1 MKLRRILFPVCFV
14 FLVTAA
20 HAIEVNFP
28 YVNFNLKLPPLENPY
43 PGLGSYFTTIS
54 LGQKT
59 VLWNPASLSK
69 LKLSEYSFDGF
80 LGSGRYNGI
89 KTSLIDE
96 QSGSID
102 LNNNPGNNAKVNYGI
117 FFREPEDISANA
129 AAAKVDLKTDAK
141 AESAASGLNFAAAQR
156 VNDWLVVGF
165 STRNPVEADLEMAG
179 LFPVTGKMFADLHNF
194 RSDDLYID
202 NTGILHY
209 TFRSG
214 SLITTTETISPVWSG
229 FLSQEVTIPVHN
241 LAELRNNIMVESP
254 FVGTIAG
261 NYRNFH
267 AGLNLIP
274 VSAYGE
280 IDNDIRTVI
289 PADATDQFVYVP
301 NFDPNDPNSGGNW
314 MVDPDLYGAPAG
326 YSRKQ
331 IKLPAGE
338 IVANAK
344 YRGFYRGTASRFDLG
359 MMYDVNDWLVL
370 GLMFEN
376 FTNSAITMKGNG
388 LSAFYSYREINT
400 QEANTLFQP
409 GSPAS
414 WTPISD
420 HWITS
425 YEAGDTKLLME
436 EEKTFS
442 LPKRFRYGVAFKRPF
457 LIALDWEQNQNPI
470 NLRINDSNNQP
481 RDIAIRD
488 LNFLHVGI
496 ESQLFSLPMTV
507 RSGLTWLF
515 KPTISGL
522 TADEQKSV
530 DDTFSY
536 AGGLPVRLDFGTMI
550 NFWSYK
556 VEGSLGFSALSIF
569 NTLQFDSNNLDLS
582 KTVFAGLSVENEPWK
597 VAYQAEFDPAS
608 TASAYGTKGAD
619 SLGKKEFNFSDIK
632 LIQSVGI
639 TYRF

>member
-1 MKLRRILFPVCFV
+1 MKLRRILFPVCFI
-14 FLVTAA
+14 LLMTAA
-20 HAIEVNFP
+20 HAIEVSFP

-43 PGLGSYFTTIS
+43 PGLGNYFTTIS
-54 LGQKT
+54 VGEKT

-80 LGSGRYNGI
+80 LGSGRYSGI
-89 KTSLIDE
+89 KSSPIDE
-96 QSGSID
+96 QSGKID
-102 LNNNPGNNAKVNYGI
+102 LNNNPGNNAKVNYGL
-117 FFREPEDISANA
+117 FFREPENISANDTA
-129 AAAKVDLKTDAK
+129 GKVDLKSATN
-141 AESAASGLNFAAAQR
+141 AESSGSGLNFSAAQR

-165 STRNPVEADLEMAG
+165 STRNPVEADLAMAG
-179 LFPVTGKMFADLHNF
+179 LFPVTGKMFADLHGF
-194 RSDDLYID
+194 RSDDLNVD
-202 NTGILHY
+202 NNGILHY

-214 SLITTTETISPVWSG
+214 GSITTTETISPVWSG

-241 LAELRNNIMVESP
+241 LAELRNNLQVDSP

-314 MVDPDLYGAPAG
+314 MVDPDLYGTQAG
-326 YSRKQ
+326 YSKKQ

-338 IVANAK
+338 IVADAK
-344 YRGFYRGTASRFDLG
+344 YRGFYRGSASRFDLG
-359 MMYDVNDWLVL
+359 MMYDVNDWMTL

-376 FTNSAITMKGNG
+376 FTNSAITLKGSG
-388 LSAFYSYREINT
+388 VSAFYSYREINT
-400 QEANTLFQP
+400 QEANSLFQP

-414 WTPISD
+414 WSPISD

-425 YEAGDTKLLME
+425 YEAGDTKLQME

-442 LPKRFRYGVAFKRPF
+442 LPKRLRYGVAFKRPF

-470 NLRINDSNNQP
+470 NLRINDSNNQS
-481 RDIAIRD
+481 RDIVISD
-488 LNFLHVGI
+488 LNLLHVGV
-496 ESQLFSLPMTV
+496 ETKLFALTL
-507 RSGLTWLF
+507 RYGLSWLF
-515 KPTISGL
+515 KPSVTGL
-522 TADEQKSV
+522 TPDEQKSV
-530 DDTFSY
+530 DDTFKV
-536 AGGLPVRLDFGTMI
+536 AGGLPAKMDFGALI
-550 NFWSYK
+550 NFWGYK
-556 VEGSLGFSALSIF
+556 VEGMLGYNTLSVI
-569 NTLQFDSNNLDLS
+569 NALQFDSNNLDLS
-582 KTVFAGLSVENEPWK
+582 KTVFGGLSVENEPWK

-608 TASAYGTKGAD
+608 TASAYGTKGAG
-619 SLGKKEFNFSDIK
+619 SNGKKEFQVSDIK

>member
-1 MKLRRILFPVCFV
+1 MKLWRILFPVAFI
-14 FLVTAA
+14 LLMTAA
-20 HAIEVNFP
+20 HAIEVSFP
-28 YVNFNLKLPPLENPY
+28 YVNLNLKLPPLENPY
-43 PGLGSYFTTIS
+43 PGFGSYFTTIS

-69 LKLSEYSFDGF
+69 LKLSEYSLDGY
-80 LGSGRYNGI
+80 LGSSRFKGI
-89 KTSLIDE
+89 KTSPIDE

-117 FFREPEDISANA
+117 FFREQEDTPANA
-129 AAAKVDLKTDAK
+129 TAAKVDLLSQTN
-141 AESAASGLNFAAAQR
+141 AESAASGLNFSAAQR
-156 VNDWLVVGF
+156 VNEWLVVGF
-165 STRNPVEADLEMAG
+165 STRNPVETDLEMAG
-179 LFPVTGKMFADLHNF
+179 IFPVTGKMFADLHNF

-214 SLITTTETISPVWSG
+214 SLITTTETTAPVWSG

-241 LAELRNNIMVESP
+241 LAELRNDLKVDSP
-254 FVGTIAG
+254 FIGTIAG
-261 NYRNFH
+261 NYQNFH

-274 VSAYGE
+274 ISAYGE
-280 IDNDIRTVI
+280 IDNDIRTVV
-289 PADATDQFVYVP
+289 PSDATDQLVYVP

-314 MVDPDLYGAPAG
+314 MVDPDLYGTSAG

-331 IKLPAGE
+331 IKLPSGE

-376 FTNSAITMKGNG
+376 FTNSAIAMKGSG
-388 LSAFYSYREINT
+388 LSAFYSYRQINT
-400 QEANTLFQP
+400 EEAGTLFQP

-414 WTPISD
+414 WSPISD
-420 HWITS
+420 HWVTS
-425 YEAGDTKLLME
+425 YEAGETKLLME
-436 EEKTFS
+436 EEKIFT

-470 NLRINDSNNQP
+470 TLRVNDSSNQP
-481 RDIAIRD
+481 RDIVVRD

-496 ESQLFSLPMTV
+496 ESQLFLLPITV
-507 RSGLTWLF
+507 RYGLTWLF
-515 KPTISGL
+515 KPTATGL
-522 TADEQKSV
+522 TADEQKSL
-530 DDTFSY
+530 DNTFAV
-536 AGGLPVRLDFGTMI
+536 AGGLPPKMDLGALI
-550 NFWSYK
+550 NLWGYK
-556 VEGSLGFSALSIF
+556 VEGAIGYNALSII
-569 NTLQFDSNNLDLS
+569 NVLQFDSNNLDLS
-582 KTVFAGLSVENEPWK
+582 KTVFGGLAVEKEPWK

-608 TASAYGTKGAD
+608 TASAYGTKGAG
-619 SLGKKEFNFSDIK
+619 SNGKKEFNFSDIK